1 LRGKVEAVKAYI
13 LVNAKPGKVRDVA
26 RQIAAMPGV
35 TAANAC
41 WGMPDV
47 FVVAEV
53 ESAEELNRLVIDKIQ
68 PLDGVERTDT
78 HIAIE

>member
-1 LRGKVEAVKAYI
+1 MVKAYI
-13 LVNAKPGKVRDVA
+13 LVNARPGKVREVA
-26 RQIAAMPGV
+26 RQIASMPGV
-35 TAANAC
+35 TAANPC

-53 ESAEELNRLVIDKIQ
+53 RTAEELNRLVIDKIQ
-68 PLDGVERTDT
+68 PLDGVDRTDT

>member
-1 LRGKVEAVKAYI
+1 MVKAYI
-13 LVNAKPGKVRDVA
+13 LVNAKPGKVREVA
-26 RQIAAMPGV
+26 RQIADMPGV

-53 ESAEELNRLVIDKIQ
+53 KTAEELNRLVIDKIQ
-68 PLDGVERTDT
+68 PLEGVERTDT